1 MKYFLLLLLAIGT
14 FSCKKFLDYTPKGTV
29 TAADLTSPTAVDAL
43 VIAAYASLGNDSWGN
58 PTSSMWVWGS
68 IRSDEAFKGG
78 GAITDQGQYNQYE
91 QYNQIT
97 TDMGQTDLEWNT
109 LFADVARANTA
120 LRGIDNL
127 TTAEYPDKIQRQAEC
142 RFLRGHFYFLLKEL
156 FKYVPYADETVSTD
170 SLPLV
175 SNHAYSNDSL
185 WEKIAE
191 DFEFAAANL
200 PMTQTQ
206 IGRPTRYAAFAYLA
220 KTRLYQAYQQDETNQ
235 VSAISTQDLNE
246 VVSATDSVISSGL
259 YSLSADYADNFTYDG
274 ENGPESVFA
283 IQFSI
288 NDGTQI
294 GRVDMADGLNYSVS
308 SIYGCCS
315 FHIPSQNMVNAF
327 KTDAGG
333 LPELNTFNDTSLVT
347 QSDFLTNGI
356 DPRLDHT
363 CAILGHPFK
372 YQSDILFDSSW
383 DRVPQIYGYHDC
395 MKEIQ
400 PATCSCLEKVG
411 PFFGSSKNID
421 ILRYDD
427 VLLWQAEAL
436 IQLGQQNAA
445 LPLINQL
452 RTRAANSTARLKFA
466 DGTNPSNYR
475 ISTYQPGINC
485 TWTQAYALQALQFE
499 RRMEFGMEGTR
510 FFDLVRWGIAAQTLT
525 DYITVEKT
533 RFNFLSDAVFTKGR
547 DEYLPIPQ
555 AEINLVHGLYTQ
567 NNGW

>member
-127 TTAEYPDKIQRQAEC
+127 TTAEYPNKLQRQAEC

-259 YSLSADYADNFTYDG
+259 YSLSPDYADNFTYDG

>member
-1 MKYFLLLLLAIGT
+1 
-14 FSCKKFLDYTPKGTV
+14 V
-29 TAADLTSPTAVDAL
+29 
-43 VIAAYASLGNDSWGN
+43 
-58 PTSSMWVWGS
+58 
-68 IRSDEAFKGG
+68 
-78 GAITDQGQYNQYE
+78 
-91 QYNQIT
+91 
-97 TDMGQTDLEWNT
+97 
-109 LFADVARANTA
+109 
-120 LRGIDNL
+120 
-127 TTAEYPDKIQRQAEC
+127 AEYPDKVERQAEC

-200 PMTQTQ
+200 PATQTQ
-206 IGRPTRYAAFAYLA
+206 IGRPTKYAAFAYLG
-220 KTRLYQAYQQDETNQ
+220 KTRLYQAYEQDETNK
-235 VSAISTQDLNE
+235 VSSINTTDLNE
-246 VVSATDSVISSGL
+246 VVAATDSVINAGK
-259 YSLSADYADNFTYDG
+259 YALSADYADNFTYDG
-274 ENGPESVFA
+274 ENGPESIFA

-288 NDGTQI
+288 NDGTSI

-327 KTDAGG
+327 KTDASG
-333 LPELNTFNDTSLVT
+333 LPELNTFNDTSLLT
-347 QSDFLTNGI
+347 QEDFLTNGI

-372 YQSDILFDSSW
+372 YQPDVIFDSSW
-383 DRVPQIYGYHDC
+383 DRVPQIYGYHDN

-400 PATCSCLEKVG
+400 PADCSCLEKVG

-445 LPLINQL
+445 LPLINLL
-452 RTRAANSTARLKFA
+452 RTRAAASESRLKFA

-475 ISTYQPGINC
+475 VSPYQPGVNC

-510 FFDLVRWGIAAQTLT
+510 FFDLVRWGIAGATLNN
-525 DYITVEKT
+525 YITVEKT
-533 RFNFLSDAVFTKGR
+533 RFNFLSDAQFTTGR

-555 AEINLVHGLYTQ
+555 AEINLVHGLYIQ